1 MSKITNFIMIALL
14 VWVPVILSINCTITQ
29 CKPDEN
35 GFAFMILGYVE
46 IAIILG
52 LMYDYYKSRKGNNS

>member
-1 MSKITNFIMIALL
+1 MLTKLSNFIMIALL

-35 GFAFMILGYVE
+35 GFAVIILGYIE
-46 IAIILG
+46 IAVILG
-52 LMYDYYKSRKGNNS
+52 LMYDYYKSKKS